1 MKTQVEKMLQ
11 QGVIRESDSPCFAP
25 AILVSKENLDGKPKY
40 RFCVDFRALNAV
52 TRFNLYPLPAMDE
65 AASTLFGSRYFSVL
79 DMFLRFLQVSIMGDH
94 RERTAFTVPS
104 GH

>member
-11 QGVIRESDSPCFAP
+11 GVIRESDCPCFAP
-25 AILVSKENLDGKPKY
+25 AILVPKKNLDGKPKY
-40 RFCVDFRALNAV
+40 RFCVDFRALNTV
-52 TRFNLYPLPAMDE
+52 SKFNPYPFPAMDE
-65 AASTLFGSRYFSVL
+65 AVSTFFGSKYFSVL
-79 DMFLRFLQVSIMGDH
+79 DGFSGFLQASIGEDH